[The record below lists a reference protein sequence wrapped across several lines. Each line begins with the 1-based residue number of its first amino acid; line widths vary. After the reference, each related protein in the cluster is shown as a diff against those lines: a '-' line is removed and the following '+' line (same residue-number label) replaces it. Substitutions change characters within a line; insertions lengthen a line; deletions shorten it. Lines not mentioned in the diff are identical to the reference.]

1 VTLAYLINQ
10 YPAPSQSFIRREI
23 LALESGGLEVRR
35 FGMRRWDGELVDA
48 GDRSEQSKTRYVLD
62 AGALGLALSVLARML
77 RHPLRFARAF
87 GAALRIGKGSSR
99 GVLLHLVYF
108 AEACVLAR
116 WLERAGIRHV
126 HSHFGTNSTTVAL
139 LCRYLGGPPFSFTLH
154 GPEEFDEPLGWA
166 LGEKA
171 KEASFVAAISEFT
184 RSQLYRWTD
193 GKDWPKIHVV
203 RCGVDQAFLAEPA
216 DLPPAAP
223 RLVSIGRLGEQKGHL
238 VLVDAVARLARE
250 GVPFE
255 LTLVGDG
262 PMRASVE
269 RRIAEHGLDGRVRI
283 SGWKSNDEVRAAL
296 RDARALVLPSFAE
309 GLPVAFMEALA
320 LGRPVVTTFVGG
332 IPELV
337 EPGVTGWLV
346 PAGAVLPLADAI
358 REVLTLSPE
367 ELARLGRAG
376 AEKVRARHDARR
388 EAEKLRGL
396 FSGTGGSRGEAN
408 RPAP

>member
-1 VTLAYLINQ
+1 V
-10 YPAPSQSFIRREI
+10 
-23 LALESGGLEVRR
+23 
-35 FGMRRWDGELVDA
+35 
-48 GDRSEQSKTRYVLD
+48 
-62 AGALGLALSVLARML
+62 
-77 RHPLRFARAF
+77 
-87 GAALRIGKGSSR
+87 
-99 GVLLHLVYF
+99 
-108 AEACVLAR
+108 
-116 WLERAGIRHV
+116 RHV

-171 KEASFVAAISEFT
+171 KHASFVAAISEFT
-184 RSQLYRWTD
+184 RSQLYRWSD

-203 RCGVDQAFLAEPA
+203 RCGVDRAFLAQEA
-216 DLPPAAP
+216 DEPPAAP

-238 VLVDAVARLARE
+238 VLIDAVARLARE

-255 LTLVGDG
+255 LSLVGDG
-262 PMRASVE
+262 PMRPSVE

-283 SGWKSNDEVRAAL
+283 LGWKSNEEVRRAL
-296 RDARALVLPSFAE
+296 LESRALVLPSFAE

-346 PAGAVLPLADAI
+346 PAGAVDPLAEAI
-358 REVLTLSPE
+358 REVLRLPPR

-376 AEKVRARHDARR
+376 AERVRSRHDAER
-388 EAEKLRGL
+388 EAEKLRSL
-396 FSGTGGSRGEAN
+396 FSASQTGG
-408 RPAP
+408 

>member
-1 VTLAYLINQ
+1 MTLAYLINQ

-23 LALESGGLEVRR
+23 LALEGKGLEIRR
-35 FGMRRWDGELVDA
+35 FGMRRWDGELVDE

-62 AGALGLALSVLARML
+62 AGAVGLALGVVARML
-77 RHPLRFARAF
+77 RHPLKFARALR
-87 GAALRIGKGSSR
+87 AAIRLGRGSSR
-99 GVLLHLVYF
+99 GAFLHLVYF

-116 WLERAGIRHV
+116 WLEKGGVRHV

-171 KEASFVAAISEFT
+171 KHASFVAAISEFT
-184 RSQLYRWTD
+184 RSQLYRWAD

-203 RCGVDQAFLAEPA
+203 RCGVDRAFLAQEA
-216 DLPPAAP
+216 DVPPAAP

-238 VLVDAVARLARE
+238 VLIDAVARLARE

-255 LTLVGDG
+255 LSLVGDG
-262 PMRASVE
+262 PMRPKIE
-269 RRIAEHGLDGRVRI
+269 KRIAEHGLEGKVKI
-283 SGWKSNDEVRAAL
+283 SGWKSNDEVRRAL
-296 RDARALVLPSFAE
+296 RDARALVLASFAE

-346 PAGAVLPLADAI
+346 PAGAVAPLAEAI
-358 REVLTLSPE
+358 REVLALPPE

-376 AEKVRARHDARR
+376 AERVRSLHDADR
-388 EAEKLRGL
+388 EAERLRGL
-396 FSGTGGSRGEAN
+396 FAGTGAAG
-408 RPAP
+408 